1 VDGGLGCGPDLW
13 TAAWVAVRFTCG
25 RSERCVASFAPA
37 RHHGEIDSDDLYG
50 LPLDR
55 FVAERGALART
66 LRAGGRRDEAA
77 GVAGLRK
84 PSIAAW
90 AVNQLVRTQRGF
102 VEALFEAG
110 HELRDAQA
118 ELLAGRGAGRE
129 LRAAG
134 ERERVAVDR
143 LVDAARGLLT
153 AQGEDLSPTV
163 LDRVADT
170 LHAAALDPAARE
182 QTRSGR
188 LERELRHAGLGF
200 EDAVA
205 PPPPSDAK
213 GAARPIKAASEQRTP
228 AGRDRLADSRAKT
241 KAAGRAPPAQPRAE
255 AEPAGRPPPAQPRAE
270 TKPAERAPPAES
282 RAKTEPT
289 RRARPAQPRA
299 KTEPTR
305 REHAAQ
311 RRAEAE
317 RLRREHEAALAAS
330 RAAEAAARRRAESAT
345 RAVKAAEEHRGQAA
359 QALRDADEALAAA
372 CEEAATAEAALRLAQ
387 AELRD
392 A

>member
-1 VDGGLGCGPDLW
+1 
-13 TAAWVAVRFTCG
+13 
-25 RSERCVASFAPA
+25 
-37 RHHGEIDSDDLYG
+37 
-50 LPLDR
+50 
-55 FVAERGALART
+55 VAERGALART

-153 AQGEDLSPTV
+153 SQGEDLSPTV

-182 QTRSGR
+182 QMRSGR
-188 LERELRHAGLGF
+188 LEHELRHAGLGF
-200 EDAVA
+200 EDAIA

-213 GAARPIKAASEQRTP
+213 GAARPSKAASEQRKP
-228 AGRDRLADSRAKT
+228 AGRDRLAESRAKT
-241 KAAGRAPPAQPRAE
+241 KAAGRAPPAQPRAK
-255 AEPAGRPPPAQPRAE
+255 AEPA
-270 TKPAERAPPAES
+270 
-282 RAKTEPT
+282 
-289 RRARPAQPRA
+289 
-299 KTEPTR
+299 R